1 VVATL
6 KEKVGQMFIVG
17 LQGEALVHEE
27 KAIMERY
34 PFGGFILFSHNCRE
48 PAQILC
54 LSQSLWATGKRHPPF
69 ISIDQE
75 GGRVHRLPKPFTHFP
90 PAACLGQMGNLNV
103 AYRGARA
110 IAEEL
115 ALAGINLDFA
125 PVLDVNS
132 NPTNPVIG
140 DRSFAADP
148 QMVIALGER
157 WIHGLRDGGIIPCG
171 KHFPGHGDTD
181 KDSHFALPV
190 VDRPLVELE
199 KVELPP
205 FVSACRNKVESL
217 MTAHVL
223 YRALDPKLPATLS
236 HKIITGLLREKL
248 DYDGVVFSDDME
260 MRAISDNYGQEET
273 VALCVRAGI
282 DVMLFCH
289 DLSRAIHAFEFLCS
303 EFEKNPTVRT
313 RVETSYKRITKLK
326 AGFLKGFTGIEAG
339 QLLRRLA
346 CLNHQRVVDEIHGS
360 L

>member
-1 VVATL
+1 MATL

-17 LQGEALVHEE
+17 LQGEAPAREE
-27 KAIMERY
+27 KAIIEQY
-34 PFGGFILFSHNCRE
+34 PFGGFILFSYNCRE
-48 PAQILC
+48 PTQILS
-54 LSQSLWATGKRHPPF
+54 LSQSLWETGKRHPPF

-90 PAACLGQMGNLNV
+90 PAACLGQICNLNV
-103 AYRGARA
+103 AYRAARA
-110 IAEEL
+110 TAEEL
-115 ALAGINLDFA
+115 ALVGINLDFA

-132 NPTNPVIG
+132 NPKNPVIG
-140 DRSFAADP
+140 DRSFATDP
-148 QMVIALGER
+148 QTVIALGER
-157 WIHGLRDGGIIPCG
+157 WVQGLRDGGIIPCG

-190 VDRPLVELE
+190 VHRPLVELE

-205 FVSACRNKVESL
+205 FVRACRNKVESL

-236 HKIITGLLREKL
+236 DKIITGLLREKF

-260 MRAISDNYGQEET
+260 MSAISDNYRQEEA
-273 VALCVRAGI
+273 VAQCVRAGI

-289 DLSRAIHAFEFLCS
+289 DLSRAIRAFEFLCS
-303 EFEKNPTVRT
+303 ECEKDPTVQA
-313 RVETSYKRITKLK
+313 RVEKSYKRVTKLK
-326 AGFLKGFTGIEAG
+326 AGFLKGFTGVEAG
-339 QLLRRLA
+339 QLLKRLA
-346 CLNHQRVVDEIHGS
+346 CLNHQRIVDEIQGS

>member
-1 VVATL
+1 MATL

-17 LQGEALVHEE
+17 LQGEALAREE
-27 KAIMERY
+27 KAIIERY
-34 PFGGFILFSHNCRE
+34 PFGGFILFSHNCYE

-54 LSQSLWATGKRHPPF
+54 LCRDLWQSANTHPPF
-69 ISIDQE
+69 ISIDEE
-75 GGRVHRLPKPFTHFP
+75 GGRVHRLPTPFTHFP
-90 PAACLGQMGNLNV
+90 AAACLGQIGDLNL
-103 AYRGARA
+103 AYQAARA
-110 IAEEL
+110 TAEEL

-132 NPTNPVIG
+132 NPHNPIIG
-140 DRSFAADP
+140 DRSFSADP
-148 QMVIALGER
+148 QKVKVLGEL
-157 WIHGLRDGGIIPCG
+157 WAQGLRVGGIIPCG

-181 KDSHFALPV
+181 KDSHFALPA
-190 VDRPLVELE
+190 VDRPLAELE

-223 YRALDPKLPATLS
+223 YRVLDPELPATLS
-236 HKIITGLLREKL
+236 QRIITGLLRKKL

-260 MRAISDNYGQEET
+260 MKAISDNYRQQEA

-289 DLSRAIHAFEFLCS
+289 DLSRAIQALEFLCS
-303 EFEKNPTVRT
+303 EFEKDATVRA
-313 RVETSYKRITKLK
+313 RVEKSYNRITKLK
-326 AGFLKGFTGIEAG
+326 QDFLKRFIGVKAK
-339 QLLRRLA
+339 QLTKRLSL
-346 CLNHQRVVDEIHGS
+346 LNHQRIIDEIQGS

>member
-1 VVATL
+1 MAAL
-6 KEKVGQMFIVG
+6 KEKVGQMFIVA
-17 LQGEALVHEE
+17 LQGEALAREE
-27 KAIMERY
+27 KAIIERY
-34 PFGGFILFSHNCRE
+34 PFGGFILFSRNCCE

-54 LSQSLWATGKRHPPF
+54 LSRSLWETANTHPPF
-69 ISIDQE
+69 ISIDEE
-75 GGRVHRLPKPFTHFP
+75 GGRVHRFPKPFTHFP
-90 PAACLGQMGNLNV
+90 PAARIGETDDATL
-103 AYRGARA
+103 AYRTARA
-110 IAEEL
+110 TAEEL
-115 ALAGINLDFA
+115 ALVGINLDFA
-125 PVLDVNS
+125 PVLDVNT
-132 NPTNPVIG
+132 NPHNPVIG

-148 QMVIALGER
+148 QKVTAVGER
-157 WIHGLRDGGIIPCG
+157 WIQGLRDGGIIPCG

-190 VDRPLVELE
+190 VHRPLAELE

-205 FVSACRNKVESL
+205 FVGACRNKVESL

-223 YRALDPKLPATLS
+223 YQALDPKLPATLS

-260 MRAISDNYGQEET
+260 MRAISDNYHQEEA

-303 EFEKNPTVRT
+303 EFENDLTVRA
-313 RVETSYKRITKLK
+313 RVKKSYERITRLK
-326 AGFLKGFTGIEAG
+326 QGFLKGFTGVKAG
-339 QLLRRLA
+339 QLGKRLA
-346 CLNHQRVVDEIHGS
+346 RLNHQRIVDEIQGS